1 MNLDLLIYLGP
12 VLLLLAM
19 ALGPESTALVPFA
32 RQCIAHRK
40 NGDRCRA
47 VALAGQR
54 VCGRHGGWAPQ
65 NLRAAKRRLL
75 SELWNP
81 AIAVVETA
89 LERYK
94 RTGVDRDLAIA
105 LRAAIAVFQ
114 HTPEEQQ
121 GESPYDA
128 ALAGLSTSEL
138 AERAEALGRELR
150 ELAETE
156 HREAVPAPGDTF
168 TADVIDGVL
177 VPGDEEEL

>member
-1 MNLDLLIYLGP
+1 MTFDLLSYLA
-12 VLLLLAM
+12 LLLPFVLM
-19 ALGPESTALVPFA
+19 AAGDSTALVPFA

-65 NLRAAKRRLL
+65 NLRAARRRLL

-81 AIAVVETA
+81 AIAAVETA

-105 LRAAIAVFQ
+105 LRAAIAVIQ
-114 HTPEEQQ
+114 NVPEQQ
-121 GESPYDA
+121 RGESDYDA
-128 ALAGLSTSEL
+128 SLAGLSTLEL
-138 AERAEALGRELR
+138 AERAETLGRELR
-150 ELAETE
+150 ELAEADA
-156 HREAVPAPGDTF
+156 REAVEAG
-168 TADVIDGVL
+168 ADGVIDGEL
-177 VPGDEEEL
+177 VPDLDGVEI